1 MATTS
6 HTTGSLL
13 RGLRHRGLAV
23 ALVVALLAT
32 AGVLVLRDGEEPHTV
47 TAHFP
52 RAVSVFVGT
61 DVRVL
66 GVTVGRVTSVT
77 PDGASVAVEME
88 YDADV
93 RLPAD
98 AKAAIVTP
106 TLVADRYVQ
115 LTPAYSGGEVLAD
128 GADIALPDTGVP
140 VELDRIYRSLRDLS
154 QALGP
159 NGVNRDGTLDN
170 LLRAGDEALSGQGE
184 RGNRMIRELSAAATT
199 FGEGSG
205 DLFDTVTE
213 LATFTGTLAENDR
226 LVRAFLRDL
235 AGVSADLADE
245 RQEIS
250 AALAAVARAV
260 IGIHILA
267 QQGDLPHALR
277 SQVPRLHH
285 DVVHR
290 AGKLSATRIGHDT
303 ESAELVATF
312 LHREEGGRAIRLTDF
327 GQRVELFERVEFGF
341 QPVTHSAA
349 GACNHLR
356 QLVIGLR
363 SQHEVDQ
370 RLAAHDLF
378 AFGLRNTAS
387 HGDCHVATGLA
398 LHALQLAEF
407 GIDFF
412 GGLFTNM
419 ARVQHNEVCRFRRIN
434 RRIAER
440 TQYVPHA
447 LGIIDIHLAPI
458 GLDEETL
465 GVLFRR
471 WCGHAR
477 AYA

>member
-115 LTPAYSGGEVLAD
+115 LTPAYSGGAVLAD

-235 AGVSADLADE
+235 ADE

-260 IGIHILA
+260 GSVEDFVGDNREALVTDVEKLTRVVKNLDSERDSLDTALTVAPVAMGNLALAFNNESNSIGSRIGIGGNVWDADGFLCGIVQQAGLPRVSADLA
-267 QQGDLPHALR
+267 C
-277 SQVPRLHH
+277 
-285 DVVHR
+285 
-290 AGKLSATRIGHDT
+290 
-303 ESAELVATF
+303 
-312 LHREEGGRAIRLTDF
+312 
-327 GQRVELFERVEFGF
+327 ELFEMLLEPITTQVPFIPPE
-341 QPVTHSAA
+341 HSGRPSGTANRPAPGGTDLADLLA
-349 GACNHLR
+349 GGR
-356 QLVIGLR
+356 
-363 SQHEVDQ
+363 
-370 RLAAHDLF
+370 
-378 AFGLRNTAS
+378 
-387 HGDCHVATGLA
+387 
-398 LHALQLAEF
+398 
-407 GIDFF
+407 
-412 GGLFTNM
+412 
-419 ARVQHNEVCRFRRIN
+419 
-434 RRIAER
+434 
-440 TQYVPHA
+440 
-447 LGIIDIHLAPI
+447 
-458 GLDEETL
+458 
-465 GVLFRR
+465 
-471 WCGHAR
+471 
-477 AYA
+477 